1 MGIRNLHQ
9 HDSSRRRGR
18 SYEELS
24 TVDRGKIVKILVVNC
39 GSSSLKFSVHDM
51 ACSGQKVELWDGHQL
66 LNGKIAG
73 LGGEAHCLLID
84 DQGETRKF
92 SRQISDSRAAIQW
105 MCEIL
110 QNHQQ
115 PYGFWENI
123 EAVGHR
129 VVHGGEAFRQA
140 VCLNDDV
147 LHQIEQLND
156 LAPLHNPFGVVGIRM
171 LQQAL
176 GKAMPMVAV
185 FDTAFHATLPVHA
198 RNYALPLE
206 LAKKTGIRRYG
217 FHGIAHASLARG
229 YARFTGQALQQ
240 SRLITLQLGNGCS
253 MAAIS
258 QGQSVETSMGFTPL
272 EGLVMG
278 TRSGNVDP
286 AVVWHLMKHHSMSV
300 VEVEKLLNEQS
311 GLLGVSGRS
320 SDMQVLLRAANEEHD
335 TRAQLAIDMF
345 CYRIQQYLGAYLAVL
360 HGADAIV
367 FGGGIGEHSPEIRAQ
382 VCAGMEWC
390 GLQIDSVRN
399 EQAINLKPGDA
410 AKITGD
416 ESSIAA
422 YVVATD
428 EETLIAQETI
438 RCLEQS
444 KA

>member
-1 MGIRNLHQ
+1 M
-9 HDSSRRRGR
+9 
-18 SYEELS
+18 
-24 TVDRGKIVKILVVNC
+24 KILVVNC
-39 GSSSLKFSVHDM
+39 GSSSLKFLVHDM
-51 ACSGQKVELWDGHQL
+51 ACSGQNEEPWDGHTL
-66 LNGKIAG
+66 LHGKISEI
-73 LGGEAHCLLID
+73 GGESPCVLID
-84 DQGETRKF
+84 DQGLIRTF
-92 SRQISDSRAAIQW
+92 SRQISDFRSAIHW
-105 MCEIL
+105 MCDIL
-110 QNHQQ
+110 QDPLQ
-115 PYGFWENI
+115 PYAYWKDI
-123 EAVGHR
+123 DVVGHR
-129 VVHGGEAFRQA
+129 VVHGGEVFTQA
-140 VCLNDDV
+140 VRIDDEV

-156 LAPLHNPFGVVGIRM
+156 FAPLHNPFCVAGIQT

-176 GKAMPMVAV
+176 GATVPMVAV
-185 FDTAFHATLPVHA
+185 FDTTFHGTLPDHA

-206 LAKKTGIRRYG
+206 LARKTGIRRYG

-229 YARFTGQALQQ
+229 YARFTRQSLKL

-253 MAAIS
+253 MSAID
-258 QGQSVETSMGFTPL
+258 QGRSVETSMGLTPL

-278 TRSGNVDP
+278 TRSGNMDP
-286 AVVWHLMKHHSMSV
+286 AVVWHLMTHHSMNV
-300 VEVEKLLNEQS
+300 VEVEQLLNEQS

-367 FGGGIGEHSPEIRAQ
+367 FGGGIGERSPEIRAQ

-399 EQAINLKPGDA
+399 EQAINLRPGEA
-410 AKITGD
+410 AKISGD

-428 EETLIAQETI
+428 EETLIAQETFS
-438 RCLEQS
+438 CFEPS
-444 KA
+444 TT

>member
-1 MGIRNLHQ
+1 M
-9 HDSSRRRGR
+9 
-18 SYEELS
+18 
-24 TVDRGKIVKILVVNC
+24 KILVVNC
-39 GSSSLKFSVHDM
+39 GSSSLKFSVHDT
-51 ACSGQKVELWDGHQL
+51 ACSGQNVKPWDGHQL

-73 LGGEAHCLLID
+73 IGGESPCVLID
-84 DQGETRKF
+84 DQGLTCTF
-92 SRQISDSRAAIQW
+92 SRQISDIGAAIQW
-105 MCEIL
+105 MCDML
-110 QNHQQ
+110 QDHQH
-115 PYGFWENI
+115 PYRHWEDI

-129 VVHGGEAFRQA
+129 VVHGGEAFTQA
-140 VCLNDDV
+140 VRLDDDV

-156 LAPLHNPFGVVGIRM
+156 LAPLHNPFGVAGIRA
-171 LQQAL
+171 LQQGL
-176 GKAMPMVAV
+176 GQTVPMVAV
-185 FDTAFHATLPVHA
+185 FDTAFHATLPEHA
-198 RNYALPLE
+198 RTYALPLE
-206 LAKKTGIRRYG
+206 LGKKTGIRRYG
-217 FHGIAHASLARG
+217 FHGIAHASLAAG
-229 YARFTGQALQQ
+229 YARFTGQPLHQ

-286 AVVWHLMKHHSMSV
+286 AVVWHLMKHHAMSV
-300 VEVEKLLNEQS
+300 VEVEQLLNEQS

-335 TRAQLAIDMF
+335 TRAQFAIDMF

-367 FGGGIGEHSPEIRAQ
+367 FGGGIGEHSPEIRAK
-382 VCAGMEWC
+382 VCTGMEWC

-399 EQAINLKPGDA
+399 EQAINLKPGHA
-410 AKITGD
+410 AKISLD
-416 ESSIAA
+416 ESLLAA

-438 RCLEQS
+438 RCLAES
-444 KA
+444 KAS

>member
-1 MGIRNLHQ
+1 M
-9 HDSSRRRGR
+9 
-18 SYEELS
+18 
-24 TVDRGKIVKILVVNC
+24 KILVVNC

-51 ACSGQKVELWDGHQL
+51 ACSGQKVEPWDGHQL
-66 LNGKIAG
+66 LNGKIGG
-73 LGGEAHCLLID
+73 LGGEAQCVLID
-84 DQGETRKF
+84 DQGDTRKF
-92 SRQISDSRAAIQW
+92 SRQVFDSRAAIQW

-110 QNHQQ
+110 QNHRQ
-115 PYGFWENI
+115 PYGLWENI
-123 EAVGHR
+123 ESVGHR
-129 VVHGGEAFRQA
+129 VVHGGEAFTQA
-140 VCLNDDV
+140 VRINDDV

-156 LAPLHNPFGVVGIRM
+156 LAPLHNPFGVAGIRT
-171 LQQAL
+171 LQQGL
-176 GKAMPMVAV
+176 GKTVPMVAV
-185 FDTAFHATLPVHA
+185 FDTAFHATLPEYA
-198 RNYALPLE
+198 RTYALPLE
-206 LAKKTGIRRYG
+206 LTKKAGIRRYG
-217 FHGIAHASLARG
+217 FHGIAHASLSAG
-229 YARFTGQALQQ
+229 YARATGQPLHQ

-286 AVVWHLMKHHSMSV
+286 AVVWHLMTHHAMDV
-300 VEVEKLLNEQS
+300 VEVERLLNEQS

-320 SDMQVLLRAANEEHD
+320 SEMQVLLQAANKEHD
-335 TRAQLAIDMF
+335 RPAQLAIDMF

-390 GLQIDSVRN
+390 GLQIDSLRN
-399 EQAINLKPGDA
+399 EQPMNLKPGDA
-410 AKITGD
+410 AKITCD
-416 ESSIAA
+416 DSLVAA

-444 KA
+444 NA

>member
-1 MGIRNLHQ
+1 MK
-9 HDSSRRRGR
+9 
-18 SYEELS
+18 
-24 TVDRGKIVKILVVNC
+24 VLVVNC

-51 ACSGQKVELWDGHQL
+51 ACSGQNVDLWDGHRL

-73 LGGEAHCLLID
+73 IGGESPCVLID
-84 DQGETRKF
+84 DQGVTWTF
-92 SRQISDSRAAIQW
+92 SRQISDIGSAIQW

-110 QNHQQ
+110 QDHEH
-115 PYGFWENI
+115 PYGHWEDI

-129 VVHGGEAFRQA
+129 VVHGGEAFTQA
-140 VCLNDDV
+140 VRLDDDV

-156 LAPLHNPFGVVGIRM
+156 LAPLHNPFGVAGIRM
-171 LQQAL
+171 VQQAL
-176 GKAMPMVAV
+176 GQAMPMVAV
-185 FDTAFHATLPVHA
+185 FDTAFHATLPEHA

-229 YARFTGQALQQ
+229 YARFTGQSLEQ

-253 MAAIS
+253 MAAID
-258 QGQSVETSMGFTPL
+258 QGRSVETSMGFTPL

-286 AVVWHLMKHHSMSV
+286 AVVCHLMTHHSMTV
-300 VEVEKLLNEQS
+300 VEVEQLLNEQS

-390 GLQIDSVRN
+390 GLHIDPVCN
-399 EQAINLKPGDA
+399 EQAINLRPGDA
-410 AKITGD
+410 VKISGD

-444 KA
+444 KV

>member
-1 MGIRNLHQ
+1 
-9 HDSSRRRGR
+9 
-18 SYEELS
+18 
-24 TVDRGKIVKILVVNC
+24 
-39 GSSSLKFSVHDM
+39 
-51 ACSGQKVELWDGHQL
+51 
-66 LNGKIAG
+66 
-73 LGGEAHCLLID
+73 
-84 DQGETRKF
+84 
-92 SRQISDSRAAIQW
+92 

-110 QNHQQ
+110 QDPQQ
-115 PYGFWENI
+115 PYTYWKSL

-129 VVHGGEAFRQA
+129 VVHGGEAFTQA
-140 VCLNDDV
+140 VRLDDTV

-156 LAPLHNPFGVVGIRM
+156 LAPLHNPFGVAGIRT
-171 LQQAL
+171 LQQGL
-176 GKAMPMVAV
+176 GKTVPMVAV
-185 FDTAFHATLPVHA
+185 FDTAYHATLPEHA
-198 RNYALPLE
+198 RTYALPLE
-206 LAKKTGIRRYG
+206 LVKKTGIRRYG
-217 FHGIAHASLARG
+217 FHGIAHASLALG

-286 AVVWHLMKHHSMSV
+286 AVVWHLMKHHSMTV
-300 VEVEKLLNEQS
+300 VEVEQLLNEQS

-399 EQAINLKPGDA
+399 EQAINLRPGDA
-410 AKITGD
+410 AKISGD

>member
-1 MGIRNLHQ
+1 M
-9 HDSSRRRGR
+9 
-18 SYEELS
+18 
-24 TVDRGKIVKILVVNC
+24 KILVVNC

-51 ACSGQKVELWDGHQL
+51 ASSDQNGKPGDGHQL

-73 LGGEAHCLLID
+73 IGGEASCVLID
-84 DQGETRKF
+84 DGGRACRY
-92 SRQISDSRAAIQW
+92 SRQISDIGLAIQW
-105 MCEIL
+105 MCDIL
-110 QNHQQ
+110 QDHQR
-115 PYGFWENI
+115 PYGHWEDI

-129 VVHGGEAFRQA
+129 VVHGGEAFTQA
-140 VCLNDDV
+140 VRLDEDV

-156 LAPLHNPFGVVGIRM
+156 LAPLHNPFGVAGIRM
-171 LQQAL
+171 VQQAL
-176 GKAMPMVAV
+176 GQAMPMVGV
-185 FDTAFHATLPVHA
+185 FDTAFHATLPEHA
-198 RNYALPLE
+198 QTYALPLE
-206 LAKKTGIRRYG
+206 LTKKSGIRRYG
-217 FHGIAHASLARG
+217 FHGIAHASLACG
-229 YARFTGQALQQ
+229 YARFTGQSLRQ

-272 EGLVMG
+272 EGLIMG

-286 AVVWHLMKHHSMSV
+286 AVVWHLMKHHSMSM
-300 VEVEKLLNEQS
+300 VEVEQLLNEQS

-320 SDMQVLLRAANEEHD
+320 SDMQILLRAANEEHD

-345 CYRIQQYLGAYLAVL
+345 CYRIQQYLGSYLNVL

-367 FGGGIGEHSPEIRAQ
+367 FGGGIGEHAPEIRAQ

-390 GLQIDSVRN
+390 GLHIDSVRN
-399 EQAINLKPGDA
+399 EHAINLSPGDA
-410 AKITGD
+410 AKMSGD
-416 ESSIAA
+416 ESPIAA

-444 KA
+444 TAS